1 MKKKDLKGDAVP
13 TIYPSLCDAGEAQVP
28 KRARQSL
35 AVAKRQ
41 NFEVT

>member
-1 MKKKDLKGDAVP
+1 MKGDAVP
-13 TIYPSLCDAGEAQVP
+13 SIYPSSCDAGEAQVP

-41 NFEVT
+41 NLEVS